1 MLATPT
7 STAAPTFVGVRGHVE
22 ACARL
27 HRAIVRGQLHHGIVV
42 VGPPGVGK
50 TTFARGLACALHCAE
65 APGLGCGRCNA
76 CRRVLQ
82 RTHVGVEWAEPEE
95 VGGTIKVAVAR
106 DLAVRLEQAPFEG
119 SHHLVLF
126 DPAEALNE
134 QAFNALLKTL
144 EEPRPG
150 VHFVLLATR
159 LDALLPT
166 ILSRCLV
173 LRLGLVD
180 EADIDAILHEQA
192 AQQADPPPAARLD
205 LARRLAD
212 GRPGLAIQLALD
224 PTLDAALELL
234 GALEE
239 AVRTGPRVIFGGDDG
254 PLWSAWATAVGPVKT
269 GRPARERAVAR
280 QVCELWLLHRREL
293 MRGRPGLPGVPA
305 PSDRAPRLQLRH
317 LDRIQ
322 VLLEGIE
329 RNPNIRLALEHT
341 LLDLHGEP

>member
-1 MLATPT
+1 M
-7 STAAPTFVGVRGHVE
+7 
-22 ACARL
+22 
-27 HRAIVRGQLHHGIVV
+27 

-50 TTFARGLACALHCAE
+50 TTVARGLACALHCAE
-65 APGLGCGRCNA
+65 APGRGCGRCNA

-95 VGGTIKVAVAR
+95 EGGTIKVAVAR
-106 DLAVRLEQAPFEG
+106 ELAVRLERAPFEG
-119 SHHLVLF
+119 AHHVVVF

-159 LDALLPT
+159 LDAMLPT

-173 LRLGLVD
+173 VRLGLVD
-180 EADIDAILHEQA
+180 DADIEAILTERA
-192 AQQADPPPAARLD
+192 AQQAEPPPRARLD

-234 GALEE
+234 GALEQ
-239 AVRTGPRVIFGGDDG
+239 AVQQGPRAIFGGEEA
-254 PLWSAWATAVGPVKT
+254 PLWKAWGAAVGPVKT

-280 QVCELWLLHRREL
+280 QASELWLLHRREL
-293 MRGRPGLPGVPA
+293 MRGRAGLPGVAA
-305 PSDRAPRLQLRH
+305 PTDLPPRVQLRH

-341 LLDLHGEP
+341 LLDLHGEH